1 MAAAKSTKSRQYRDR
16 VQRITDAGKVIGY
29 RVQLRRAGY
38 PTITKRFKRL
48 EDART
53 WRERM
58 AREIEQRQID
68 PAALASRTTF
78 AMAADAYLAAEFH
91 ALRTTTQRDR
101 RIRVVWW
108 RERIGSVPLLD
119 VSKGMVRD
127 QLAKVVCAGA
137 TKNRY
142 ITALAAVLSAA
153 QERDWLTRNVAREI
167 KRFKDAK
174 RRERVISGAEWRSL
188 MKAARTMAG
197 SADATLLIRQLP
209 NFLALLYAS
218 GMRAGEAVS
227 LKWADV
233 DLDTS
238 RARLRQTK
246 NDTPRTVVLDAD
258 AVAAIQAQ
266 ESFRREGWP
275 WVFIGR
281 SPLAPAS
288 RFNGAFDAA
297 KVKARIGPD
306 ANGEP
311 LVMHSLR
318 HSFATEL
325 ANGGADLFELMAAT
339 GHKSIVAAQRYIKI
353 QEQQAVRAVAKRV
366 RP

>member
-1 MAAAKSTKSRQYRDR
+1 MATAKSTETKQYRDR
-16 VQRITDAGKVIGY
+16 VQRITEAGKVTGY

-48 EDART
+48 EDARA

-78 AMAADAYLAAEFH
+78 AMAADAYLATEFH
-91 ALRTTTQRDR
+91 ALRATTQRDR
-101 RIRVVWW
+101 RIRVAWW
-108 RERIGSVPLLD
+108 RDRIGTAPLLD
-119 VSKGMVRD
+119 VSRGMVRD
-127 QLAKVVCAGA
+127 HLAKVECAGA

-142 ITALAAVLSAA
+142 VTALAAVLSAA
-153 QERDWLTRNVAREI
+153 QERDWVTRNVAREI

-174 RRERVISGAEWRSL
+174 RRERVITGAEWRAL
-188 MKAARTMAG
+188 MKAARTMADA
-197 SADATLLIRQLP
+197 ADATLLTRQLP
-209 NFLALLYAS
+209 NFLTLLYAS

-227 LKWADV
+227 LKWSDV
-233 DLDTS
+233 DMDTG

-246 NDTPRTVVLDAD
+246 NDTPRTVVLDPD
-258 AVAAIQAQ
+258 AVIAIQAQ
-266 ESFRREGWP
+266 EAFRREGWP

-288 RFNGAFDAA
+288 RFNAVFDAA
-297 KVKARIGPD
+297 KLKAKIVPD

-325 ANGGADLFELMAAT
+325 ADGGADLFELMAAT
-339 GHKSIVAAQRYIKI
+339 GHKSIVAAQRYIKV

-366 RP
+366 RA